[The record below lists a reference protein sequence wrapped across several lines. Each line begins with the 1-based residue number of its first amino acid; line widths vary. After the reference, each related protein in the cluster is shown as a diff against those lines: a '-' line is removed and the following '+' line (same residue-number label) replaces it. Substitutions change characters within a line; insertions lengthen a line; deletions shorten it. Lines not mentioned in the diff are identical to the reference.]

1 MQKLVRKT
9 GGRVLLLV
17 AALTAALLMVAP
29 VAPSPEARAATNN
42 FPPVAV
48 GYTRDLGYT
57 LLDSAGHIYN
67 YGPGSRWLGG
77 NPAGATLPFVDLA
90 YTPDGQGYALL
101 DSVGHVYNYGTSR
114 WLGGNPGGAT
124 LPFRA
129 ITYTPDG
136 QGYALLD
143 SAGHIYNYGTSR
155 YLGGNPA
162 GATLPFVALAHTAG
176 GQGQGYTLLDS
187 AGHIYN
193 YGPGSRWLGGNP
205 AGATLPF
212 VDLAYT
218 PDGQGYALLDSVG
231 HIYNYGASRYF
242 GGFDYAPLPVSPQY
256 SDIVAV
262 GRQLQAMGYS
272 VTEHPQFGGVAP
284 VHSRNSY
291 HYAGRAIDVNWYPPK
306 AEPDKLDALQGW
318 IKANV
323 RGYKELFWRTEGHD
337 DHLHLAI

>member
-1 MQKLVRKT
+1 MQKSVRKT

-48 GYTRDLGYT
+48 SYTRDLGYT
-57 LLDSAGHIYN
+57 LLDSVGHIYN
-67 YGPGSRWLGG
+67 YGPGSHWLGG

-90 YTPDGQGYALL
+90 YTPDGQGYALI

-114 WLGGNPGGAT
+114 YLGGNPAGAT
-124 LPFRA
+124 LPFVA
-129 ITYTPDG
+129 LTHTASGQG
-136 QGYALLD
+136 QGYTLLD

-162 GATLPFVALAHTAG
+162 GATLPFV
-176 GQGQGYTLLDS
+176 
-187 AGHIYN
+187 
-193 YGPGSRWLGGNP
+193 
-205 AGATLPF
+205 
-212 VDLAYT
+212 DLAYT
-218 PDGQGYALLDSVG
+218 PDGQGYALIDSVG
-231 HIYNYGASRYF
+231 HVYNYGTSRYF
-242 GGFDYAPLPVSPQY
+242 GGFDYRPLAPSPQY

-272 VTEHPQFGGVAP
+272 VSEHPQFGGVAP

-306 AEPDKLDALQGW
+306 AEPDKLDELETW

-323 RGYKELFWRTEGHD
+323 RGYKELLWRTKGHY